1 MDHSPETFR
10 FEILCKDGESSA
22 RVGRITT
29 AHGQIHT
36 PAFMPIGTQG
46 TVKTFE
52 AGELEELGAQI
63 ILGNTY
69 HLYLRPGPEV
79 IESCGGLHRFIS
91 WRRPLLTDSGG
102 FQFYSLKVLNKIND
116 EGIEFQSHIDGSRH
130 SFTPERAIKIQHQ
143 LGADIIM
150 ALDECPPYEAGQSYV
165 AVATERTVRWAKRC
179 LSEHTKLSEKKQGLS
194 LFGIL
199 QGGVYPELRRGCA
212 EALLSYD
219 FPGYAIGGLAVGEP
233 REATFE
239 ILPVCTE
246 SLPEEKPRY
255 LMGVGT
261 PRDIVE
267 AVAAGVDLFDCVLPT
282 RNARNGTVFTRQ
294 GKMVIKGASYARD
307 PAPIEEECGCLA
319 CHRYSRAYIR
329 HLLSVGEIL
338 GLRLTSWHNLY
349 FYLQLMRQIREAV
362 SEGRFK
368 SWKKSFLESYQERK
382 ETEG

>member
-1 MDHSPETFR
+1 LEAFR
-10 FEILCKDGESSA
+10 FEIRYQDRDSGA
-22 RVGRITT
+22 RVGKITT
-29 AHGQIHT
+29 AHGRIDT

-63 ILGNTY
+63 ILGNSY
-69 HLYLRPGPEV
+69 HLYLRPGPEI

-91 WRRPLLTDSGG
+91 WKRALLTDSGG
-102 FQFYSLKVLNKIND
+102 FQFYSLKVLNKIDD

-130 SFTPERAIKIQHQ
+130 SFTPEKAIRIQHQ

-150 ALDECPPYEAGQSYV
+150 ALDECPPYQAGESYV

-179 LSEHTKLSEKKQGLS
+179 LSEHRESSEGKEGPA

-199 QGGVYPELRRGCA
+199 QGGVYPELRRSCA
-212 EALLSYD
+212 EALRSYD

-233 REATFE
+233 KEATLE

-246 SLPEEKPRY
+246 CLPGEKPRY

-261 PRDIVE
+261 PRDIVQ

-282 RNARNGTVFTRQ
+282 RNARNGTVFTRR
-294 GKMVIKGASYARD
+294 GKIVIKGASYARD
-307 PAPIEEECGCLA
+307 GGPIEEECTCLA
-319 CHRYSRAYIR
+319 CRRYSRAYIR

-338 GLRLTSWHNLY
+338 GLRLTSWHNLC
-349 FYLQLMRQIREAV
+349 FYLGLMRQIREAV
-362 SEGRFK
+362 SEGRFT
-368 SWKKSFLESYQERK
+368 SWKKSFLESYQERN

>member
-1 MDHSPETFR
+1 LEAFR
-10 FEILCKDGESSA
+10 FEIRYKDRDSSA
-22 RVGRITT
+22 RLGKITT
-29 AHGQIHT
+29 AHGEIHS

-69 HLYLRPGPEV
+69 HLYLRPGPEI
-79 IESCGGLHRFIS
+79 IESAGGLHRFIS

-150 ALDECPPYEAGQSYV
+150 ALDECPPYEAWQSYV
-165 AVATERTVRWAKRC
+165 AVATERTMRWAKRC
-179 LSEHTKLSEKKQGLS
+179 LSEHMKLREKRQGMS

-199 QGGVYPELRRGCA
+199 QGGVYPELRRACA

-219 FPGYAIGGLAVGEP
+219 LPGYAIGGLAVGEP

-307 PAPIEEECGCLA
+307 PAPIEEECDCLA
-319 CHRYSRAYIR
+319 CRRYSRAYIR

>member
-1 MDHSPETFR
+1 LEAFG
-10 FEILCKDGESSA
+10 FEIQKRDEHSSA
-22 RVGRITT
+22 RLGRITT
-29 AHGQIHT
+29 AHGQIDT

-46 TVKTFE
+46 SVKTFE

-69 HLYLRPGPEV
+69 HLYLRPGPEI
-79 IESCGGLHRFIS
+79 IESAGGLHRFIS

-102 FQFYSLKVLNKIND
+102 FQFYSLKVLNKISD
-116 EGIEFQSHIDGSRH
+116 EGVEFQSHIDGSRH
-130 SFTPERAIKIQHQ
+130 FFTPERAVKIQHQ
-143 LGADIIM
+143 LGADVIM
-150 ALDECPPYEAGQSYV
+150 ALDECPPHQAGGSYTR
-165 AVATERTVRWAKRC
+165 VATERTVRWARRC
-179 LSEHTKLSEKKQGLS
+179 LSEHRRLSEGREGPS

-199 QGGVYPELRRGCA
+199 QGGVYPELRKSCA
-212 EALLSYD
+212 EALTSYD

-233 REATFE
+233 KEATFE
-239 ILPVCTE
+239 VLPVCTE

-267 AVAAGVDLFDCVLPT
+267 AVSAGVDLFDCVLPT
-282 RNARNGTVFTRQ
+282 RNARNGTVFTRE
-294 GKMVIKGASYARD
+294 GKMVIKGAAYASD
-307 PAPIEEECGCLA
+307 FSPLEEECDCLT
-319 CHRYSRAYIR
+319 CRRYSRAYIR

-349 FYLQLMRQIREAV
+349 FYLQLMRQIRQAL
-362 SEGRFK
+362 SEGRFA
-368 SWKKSFLESYQERK
+368 SWMKSFLDSHRERV

>member
-1 MDHSPETFR
+1 MDQSPETFS
-10 FEILCKDGESSA
+10 FEVLHKDRESSA
-22 RVGRITT
+22 RVAELSTP
-29 AHGQIHT
+29 HGDILT

-69 HLYLRPGPEV
+69 HLYLRPGSET
-79 IESCGGLHRFIS
+79 IESAGGLHRFIS
-91 WRRPLLTDSGG
+91 WKRPLLTDSGG
-102 FQFYSLKVLNKIND
+102 FQFYSLNVLNKIND

-130 SFTPERAIKIQHQ
+130 YFNPERAIKIQHQ

-150 ALDECPPYEAGQSYV
+150 ALDECPPYEAGEGYV

-179 LSEHTKLSEKKQGLS
+179 LSEHTRLSERKQGSS

-199 QGGVYPELRRGCA
+199 QGGVYPELRRSCA
-212 EALLSYD
+212 EALRSYD

-233 REATFE
+233 KEATFE

-246 SLPEEKPRY
+246 SLPNEKPRY

-282 RNARNGTVFTRQ
+282 RNARNGTVFTRY
-294 GKMVIKGASYARD
+294 GKVVIKGASYARD
-307 PAPIEEECGCLA
+307 SSPIEAECNCLA
-319 CHRYSRAYIR
+319 CRRYSRAYIR

-349 FYLQLMRQIREAV
+349 FYLKLMREIRKAI
-362 SEGRFK
+362 SEGGFS
-368 SWKKSFLESYQERK
+368 SWRKSFLESYRERK